1 MEGKGMRF
9 GYTVDD
15 RKDEIERLGQVNCDE
30 IVVEKLLYSRK
41 TSKIRWSE
49 LINRLTPEDTLVL
62 VDLTCLGRTVS
73 EMLRAFLQIPC
84 EVEFLDDRLEPDKLK
99 KMAPILLEMEKS
111 VISNR
116 TKKGLSKSSKKS
128 GRPRKWDDPA
138 FQQKFMYYV
147 KEDMNVSEVC
157 KKLNISRTTFYRIL
171 HTLTED
177 QQKQMEKKIVH
188 NEIEQEMKEAL
199 LK

>member
-1 MEGKGMRF
+1 
-9 GYTVDD
+9 
-15 RKDEIERLGQVNCDE
+15 
-30 IVVEKLLYSRK
+30 
-41 TSKIRWSE
+41 
-49 LINRLTPEDTLVL
+49 
-62 VDLTCLGRTVS
+62 
-73 EMLRAFLQIPC
+73 
-84 EVEFLDDRLEPDKLK
+84 
-99 KMAPILLEMEKS
+99 MEKS

-116 TKKGLSKSSKKS
+116 TKKGLSKASKKS